1 MSNLIN
7 LNTHTIEILT
17 KKNMSHL
24 IAFNL
29 NNEAIPVNGVNV
41 SHLNTPEPIIKVVT
55 SLITVPQNEQEI
67 YYKQNSQKQDVVLTN
82 TLANGS
88 TYNFNSIKDLTS
100 LTPIKVNSIIQSLY
114 DLVVRKFQFGSL
126 ENAKSVTQNH
136 LFLLQLESSYTNKTA
151 GLAQKTILLD
161 DCIDLSTGKQFP
173 VTDLDYQKQDGK
185 TQAPKRGSVP
195 VMSEKAIMVKRAS
208 QDISTMNRIMSLSPK
223 AVQDFQERVWEV
235 SDYEDLMEYSDF
247 ELVDQLPEPTEDE
260 LKDLRYTRVFFDLLL
275 KSKLN
280 PDFQPVPFV
289 LKHGDLVEPDEVSL
303 A

>member
-1 MSNLIN
+1 
-7 LNTHTIEILT
+7 
-17 KKNMSHL
+17 MSHL

-29 NNEAIPVNGVNV
+29 NNEAIPVNGVSV
-41 SHLNTPEPIIKVVT
+41 SHLSTSDPIIKVVT
-55 SLITVPQNEQEI
+55 SLISEPQDEQEM
-67 YYKQNSQKQDVVLTN
+67 YYQQNSKKQDVVITN
-82 TLANGS
+82 TLANGG
-88 TYNFNSIKDLTS
+88 TYNFNDIKDLTR
-100 LTPIKVNSIIQSLY
+100 LTPIKVNSIIKSLY

-126 ENAKSVTQNH
+126 EEAKRVTQNH
-136 LFLLQLESSYTNKTA
+136 LFLLQLESSYTNKTT
-151 GLAQKTILLD
+151 GLVQKTVLLD

-185 TQAPKRGSVP
+185 TKEPKHSSVP
-195 VMSEKAIMVKRAS
+195 VMSEKALMVKRAS
-208 QDISTMNRIMSLSPK
+208 QDISTMNRIMSLSPE

-235 SDYEDLMEYSDF
+235 ADYEDIMGYSDF
-247 ELVDQLPEPTEDE
+247 ELVDELPEPTEDE
-260 LKDLRYTRVFFDLLL
+260 LKDLRYAGVFFDLLL

>member
-29 NNEAIPVNGVNV
+29 NNEAISVNGVSV
-41 SHLNTPEPIIKVVT
+41 SHLNTSDPIIKVVT
-55 SLITVPQNEQEI
+55 SLITEPQDEQEM
-67 YYKQNSQKQDVVLTN
+67 YYQQNSQKQDVVLTN
-82 TLANGS
+82 TLSNGG
-88 TYNFNSIKDLTS
+88 TYNFNDIKDLTR

-114 DLVVRKFQFGSL
+114 DLVVRNFQFGSL
-126 ENAKSVTQNH
+126 ENAKRVTQNH

-151 GLAQKTILLD
+151 GLVQKTILLS

-173 VTDLDYQKQDGK
+173 VTDLDYQKQDDK
-185 TQAPKRGSVP
+185 TQSTKRSSVP
-195 VMSEKAIMVKRAS
+195 VMSEKAIMVKKAS
-208 QDISTMNRIMSLSPK
+208 QDISTMNRIMSLSPE

-235 SDYEDLMEYSDF
+235 SDYEDLMGYSDF

-260 LKDLRYTRVFFDLLL
+260 LKDLRYAGVFFDLLL
-275 KSKLN
+275 KSKLS

-289 LKHGDLVEPDEVSL
+289 LKHGDLIEPDEVSL
-303 A
+303 D